1 LPKISQSYLVAPR
14 IDATQ
19 PFNGKKW
26 RKTTVFVAGPTTN
39 ASGDAGCPA
48 VKIKD
53 RDITTLKVLQI
64 ETIKTTTFY
73 WESCI

>member
-1 LPKISQSYLVAPR
+1 MEKS
-14 IDATQ
+14 DD
-19 PFNGKKW
+19 
-26 RKTTVFVAGPTTN
+26 FVAGPTTK

-64 ETIKTTTFY
+64 ETIKTATFH